1 MTNTGQMNACDGIL
15 EGGCPSEIRTTPPMH
30 VALLESGRDAR
41 TGESAQGPGRF
52 SEAVYKM
59 VPSFETATHTRLDS
73 EEGESP
79 DVAMLEWWNDK
90 FGESCRKELLEFQG
104 QKWQST
110 LTLSSLLTT
119 HYWGGFQIRNE
130 YINN

>member
-73 EEGESP
+73 EEGSHP
-79 DVAMLEWWNDK
+79 MLPCWNV
-90 FGESCRKELLEFQG
+90 ERQIWRILSSRKELLEFQDENG
-104 QKWQST
+104 SPH
-110 LTLSSLLTT
+110 SP
-119 HYWGGFQIRNE
+119 
-130 YINN
+130 